1 MSGHRFLENS
11 YVMLKK
17 VSFAVSCLALA
28 LTACKKEYN
37 QLEAESLA
45 TSSSSGLKNG
55 GFRIL
60 PQSAA
65 RDPQRSRVI
74 YRCNSVQCGEAFQPS
89 NEERD
94 QYFPCDIGQNLY
106 PSGILPP
113 FLRVVSSDG
122 KQKLIVKAEHR
133 QACQMAVP
141 FEKLLSESSPM
152 GESGS
157 KVAGSA
163 CRAFRSNKEA
173 CVANEPQ
180 GCRWVTHPSGRK
192 TGASGGDCVGL
203 FKASSSQAGSENV
216 QVLRLGSQES
226 QWSPLESYRGTE
238 RAAGFGPK

>member
-1 MSGHRFLENS
+1 MSGYRVLENS
-11 YVMLKK
+11 YVMLKRA
-17 VSFAVSCLALA
+17 SFTASCLALA

-37 QLEAESLA
+37 QLEAEGLA

-65 RDPQRSRVI
+65 RDPQRFRVI

-94 QYFPCDIGQNLY
+94 QYFSCELERNLY
-106 PSGILPP
+106 PSGVLPP

-133 QACQMAVP
+133 QACEMAEP
-141 FEKLLSESSPM
+141 FQKILSERSSL
-152 GESGS
+152 GDSGS
-157 KVAGSA
+157 KVGGGA
-163 CRAFRSNKEA
+163 CRALQANKEA
-173 CVANEPQ
+173 CVANEGR

-203 FKASSSQAGSENV
+203 FKAATSQSGSENV

-226 QWSPLESYRGTE
+226 QWSPLESYRGAQSAT
-238 RAAGFGPK
+238 GPGPK